1 MERLI
6 YRDVG
11 IYNDY
16 VMTVPTVRCEWIR
29 RTYMAESFQKEI
41 PKARVN
47 ITLDVETGG
56 AKKKLEL
63 PMKLLVM
70 GDFSNGK
77 TQGRITERER
87 ININKN
93 NFQSVMRSLAS
104 ELDFNVEN
112 KLNEDGKDIRIQL
125 KVDSIKS
132 LDPEVVAEQIP
143 ELHKMLAMRNLL
155 KDLRSN
161 ILDNGSLR
169 RELEKIVKSRP
180 ELLELKERLDDLIS
194 DSDNPDFN

>member
-1 MERLI
+1 
-6 YRDVG
+6 
-11 IYNDY
+11 
-16 VMTVPTVRCEWIR
+16 
-29 RTYMAESFQKEI
+29 MAESFQKEI

-77 TQGRITERER
+77 TQGRVAERER
-87 ININKN
+87 ININKD
-93 NFQSVMRSLAS
+93 NFESVMRNLAPQ
-104 ELDFNVEN
+104 LDIHVEN
-112 KLNEDGKDIRIQL
+112 KMNNDGNDIRVQL
-125 KVDSIKS
+125 DVDSIKS
-132 LDPEVVAEQIP
+132 LDPEIVAEQIP

-169 RELEKIVKSRP
+169 RELENIVKSRP
-180 ELLELKERLDDLIS
+180 DLLELKEELDTLVA
-194 DSDNPDFN
+194 DSEAEEVSPKIDA

>member
-1 MERLI
+1 MEDS
-6 YRDVG
+6 Y
-11 IYNDY
+11 
-16 VMTVPTVRCEWIR
+16 
-29 RTYMAESFQKEI
+29 QKEI

-77 TQGRITERER
+77 TQDCIAERDRI
-87 ININKN
+87 IINKE
-93 NFQSVMRSLAS
+93 NFRSVMSSLAPDL
-104 ELDFNVEN
+104 EFNVEN
-112 KLNEDGKDIRIQL
+112 KMNEDFNDVMVQL
-125 KVDSIKS
+125 KIDSMKS
-132 LDPEVVAEQIP
+132 LDPEVVAEQVP

-169 RELEKIVKSRP
+169 RELEKIVKNRP
-180 ELLELKERLDDLIS
+180 DLLELKQKLGSLVADPEKKGVTHRTGA
-194 DSDNPDFN
+194 

>member
-1 MERLI
+1 
-6 YRDVG
+6 
-11 IYNDY
+11 
-16 VMTVPTVRCEWIR
+16 
-29 RTYMAESFQKEI
+29 MAESFQKEI

-77 TQGRITERER
+77 TKGRVAERER
-87 ININKN
+87 ININKD
-93 NFQSVMRSLAS
+93 NFESVMRNLAPT
-104 ELDFNVEN
+104 LDFNVEN
-112 KLNEDGKDIRIQL
+112 KLDRDGNDIRVQL
-125 KVDSIKS
+125 EADSIRS

-169 RELEKIVKSRP
+169 RELEKIVKNRP
-180 ELLELKERLDDLIS
+180 DLLDLKEKLDDLVA
-194 DSDNPDFN
+194 DSEADKETPVIDA

>member
-1 MERLI
+1 
-6 YRDVG
+6 
-11 IYNDY
+11 
-16 VMTVPTVRCEWIR
+16 
-29 RTYMAESFQKEI
+29 MAESFQKEI

-70 GDFSNGK
+70 GNFSNGK
-77 TQGRITERER
+77 TKGRVAERER
-87 ININKN
+87 INLNKD
-93 NFQSVMRSLAS
+93 NFESVMSNLAPM
-104 ELDFNVEN
+104 LDFHVEN
-112 KLNEDGKDIRIQL
+112 KMNKDGGDIRVQL
-125 KVDSIKS
+125 EVDSIKS

-169 RELEKIVKSRP
+169 RELEKIVKNRP
-180 ELLELKERLDDLIS
+180 DLMDLKERLDQLVA
-194 DSDNPDFN
+194 DSETREESQKVDA

>member
-1 MERLI
+1 
-6 YRDVG
+6 
-11 IYNDY
+11 
-16 VMTVPTVRCEWIR
+16 
-29 RTYMAESFQKEI
+29 MAESFQKEI

-77 TQGRITERER
+77 TKGRVAERER
-87 ININKN
+87 ININKE
-93 NFQSVMRSLAS
+93 NFESVMSNLAPK
-104 ELDFNVEN
+104 LDFHVEN
-112 KLNEDGKDIRIQL
+112 KMSEEGNDIRVQL
-125 KVDSIKS
+125 EADSIKS
-132 LDPEVVAEQIP
+132 LDPEFVAEQIP

-169 RELEKIVKSRP
+169 RELEKIVNNRP
-180 ELLELKERLDDLIS
+180 DLLDLKEKLDALVD
-194 DSDNPDFN
+194 DSVTGSESPNMDA

>member
-1 MERLI
+1 
-6 YRDVG
+6 
-11 IYNDY
+11 
-16 VMTVPTVRCEWIR
+16 
-29 RTYMAESFQKEI
+29 MAESFQKEI

-77 TQGRITERER
+77 TQGRVAERER
-87 ININKN
+87 ININKE
-93 NFQSVMRSLAS
+93 NFGSVMTNLAPD
-104 ELDFNVEN
+104 LDFNVEN
-112 KLNEDGKDIRIQL
+112 KMNEDGNDIRVQL
-125 KVDSIKS
+125 KIDSMKS

-169 RELEKIVKSRP
+169 RELEKIVKNRP
-180 ELLELKERLDDLIS
+180 DLLELKQKLDSLVA
-194 DSDNPDFN
+194 DSETEETTHKVDA

>member
-1 MERLI
+1 
-6 YRDVG
+6 
-11 IYNDY
+11 
-16 VMTVPTVRCEWIR
+16 
-29 RTYMAESFQKEI
+29 MADSFQKEI

-70 GDFSNGK
+70 GDFSHGK
-77 TQGRITERER
+77 TKGRVAERER
-87 ININKN
+87 ININKE
-93 NFQSVMRSLAS
+93 NFETVMSNIAPK
-104 ELDFNVEN
+104 LDFNVDN
-112 KLNEDGKDIRIQL
+112 KLNPEGNDIRVQL
-125 KVDSIKS
+125 KVDSIRS

-169 RELEKIVKSRP
+169 RELEKIVRNRP
-180 ELLELKERLDDLIS
+180 DLLDLRDQLDALVADSAGERWEEKD
-194 DSDNPDFN
+194 

>member
-1 MERLI
+1 
-6 YRDVG
+6 
-11 IYNDY
+11 
-16 VMTVPTVRCEWIR
+16 
-29 RTYMAESFQKEI
+29 MAESFQKEI

-77 TQGRITERER
+77 TTGRVAERER
-87 ININKN
+87 ININKD
-93 NFQSVMRSLAS
+93 NFESVMSNLAPK
-104 ELDFNVEN
+104 LDYHVEN
-112 KLNEDGKDIRIQL
+112 KMNSDGNDIHVQL
-125 KVDSIKS
+125 EVDSIKS

-169 RELEKIVKSRP
+169 RELEKIVKNRP
-180 ELLELKERLDDLIS
+180 DLLELKEKLDGLVA
-194 DSDNPDFN
+194 DSEAEEAPPKIDA

>member
-1 MERLI
+1 
-6 YRDVG
+6 
-11 IYNDY
+11 
-16 VMTVPTVRCEWIR
+16 
-29 RTYMAESFQKEI
+29 MAESFQKEI

-77 TQGRITERER
+77 TKGRVAERER
-87 ININKN
+87 ININKD
-93 NFQSVMRSLAS
+93 NFESVLSNLAPML
-104 ELDFNVEN
+104 EYHVEN
-112 KLNEDGKDIRIQL
+112 KLQNDGNDISVNLEIGTM
-125 KVDSIKS
+125 KS
-132 LDPEVVAEQIP
+132 LDPEMVAEQIP
-143 ELHKMLAMRNLL
+143 ELHRMLAMRNLL

-169 RELEKIVKSRP
+169 RELEKIVKNRP
-180 ELLELKERLDDLIS
+180 DLMNLKKSLDDLIANS
-194 DSDNPDFN
+194 ETEEESANIDA